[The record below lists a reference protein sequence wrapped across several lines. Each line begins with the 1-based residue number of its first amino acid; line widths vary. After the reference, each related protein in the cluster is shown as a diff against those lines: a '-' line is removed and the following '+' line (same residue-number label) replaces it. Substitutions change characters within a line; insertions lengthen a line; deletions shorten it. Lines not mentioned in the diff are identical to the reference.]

1 MKKIILSVL
10 TMLIGITTALSQETT
25 IEKEPLEEVQIEA
38 LSNKTII
45 NKAIGNLHKR
55 TKESISLCN
64 GQLTQIMEANGNV
77 VQLSREY
84 GYYIS
89 SSYYEKMRNE
99 FDGFWCRNFVPVYNA
114 RSLRYALDGN
124 TVLPTSYA
132 YPEETYPW
140 SNSYDARVKYMFE
153 ILRTIYLY
161 GPVYSRN
168 YSDYNFKCT
177 GITDDTYL
185 FSFES
190 SDRYPKK
197 NPLYAKGQIEI
208 DAGSFRLKS
217 IRIDNM
223 GLLYAGHYTVT
234 ETALKRYT
242 DYHDEKILKD
252 CVNSDFNVNEDGE
265 IDYALIHILW
275 SPDNTQYYQ
284 GGRGRQPRANVAGTD
299 FIVTE
304 CWKSEPPIVPDK
316 APDQQGTVKLTDKQ
330 YKKLIAALRA
340 IGRNPDAN
348 SYNPEAIDIIDWA
361 LDVSDAE
368 RQLNQKMP
376 IREQYRIQSSDYYYS
391 FDERI
396 ARGEEKG
403 EIIPDQ
409 VKAARKELHRII
421 RNTLFDDPLC
431 N

>member
-1 MKKIILSVL
+1 MKKIILSFLSIIAGTITVL
-10 TMLIGITTALSQETT
+10 AQETET
-25 IEKEPLEEVQIEA
+25 VNVPLEEVQIEA
-38 LSNKTII
+38 PSQKTII

-77 VQLSREY
+77 IQLSREY

-99 FDGFWCRNFVPVYNA
+99 FDGWWHSNFVPVYNA
-114 RSLRYALDGN
+114 RSLRYALDGK

-132 YPEETYPW
+132 YPKETYPW

-153 ILRTIYLY
+153 ILRAIYLY

-168 YSDYNFKCT
+168 YSDYNFRCT
-177 GITDDTYL
+177 DITDDSYL

-190 SDRYPKK
+190 SDRYPQK

-208 DAGSFRLKS
+208 DASSFKLKS

-223 GLLYAGHYTVT
+223 GLLYAGKYSTT

-284 GGRGRQPRANVAGTD
+284 GGRGKQPRANVAGTD
-299 FIVTE
+299 FMVTE
-304 CWKSEPPIVPDK
+304 CWKSEPPVVPDK
-316 APDQQGTVKLTDKQ
+316 KPDQEESFKLTDKQ
-330 YKKLIAALRA
+330 YKKLINAFKQ
-340 IGRNPDAN
+340 IGRNTDSN
-348 SYNPEAIDIIDWA
+348 SYNPEAIDKIDWA

-368 RQLNQKMP
+368 RQLSQKMP
-376 IREQYRIQSSDYYYS
+376 IREQYKLQSKDYS
-391 FDERI
+391 I
-396 ARGEEKG
+396 SEE
-403 EIIPDQ
+403 EM
-409 VKAARKELHRII
+409 VVNKELDGAATSPQQEEAKRALHDII
-421 RNTLFDDPLC
+421 RNNLFKDPLH
-431 N
+431 